1 MKVSDVIKNCFVKL
15 GYGVVDVTDA
25 ENLTAEQ
32 KRLVDILL
40 CSVENV
46 HSEIISAYFPFV
58 MTENVT
64 LVDEKLQYS
73 TLTNPKIVYP
83 ISLKRGAETRKIKAY
98 PTYIQSDFPE
108 KRHLNI
114 ARFCRRIRFRPNFR
128 ATSRAGFCRKASLRN
143 TRTQTTLSTSA
154 RKPKRSSEKV
164 FAR

>member
-64 LVDEKLQYS
+64 LVDGKLQYS

-98 PTYIQSDFPE
+98 PTYIKAIFPE
-108 KRHLNI
+108 KRPLNI
-114 ARFCRRIRFRPNFR
+114 ARFCRRIRYRPNFR

-143 TRTQTTLSTSA
+143 THTQTTLSTSA

>member
-98 PTYIQSDFPE
+98 PTYIQSDFSGE
-108 KRHLNI
+108 
-114 ARFCRRIRFRPNFR
+114 
-128 ATSRAGFCRKASLRN
+128 ATFEYCALLPSYSLSTELPGNVRAGFCRKALLRN
-143 TRTQTTLSTSA
+143 THTQTTLSTSA

>member
-64 LVDEKLQYS
+64 LVDGKLQYS

-98 PTYIQSDFPE
+98 PTYIQSDFSGD
-108 KRHLNI
+108 I
-114 ARFCRRIRFRPNFR
+114 ARFCRRIRYRPNFR

-143 TRTQTTLSTSA
+143 THTQTTLSTSA

>member
-58 MTENVT
+58 VTENVT
-64 LVDEKLQYS
+64 LVDGKLQYS
-73 TLTNPKIVYP
+73 TLNNTKIVYP
-83 ISLKRGAETRKIKAY
+83 ISLNAARKQGKSRRIRRTYKA
-98 PTYIQSDFPE
+98 IFRE
-108 KRHLNI
+108 KRPLNI

-143 TRTQTTLSTSA
+143 THTQTTLSTSA